1 MQVQPHVPGK
11 GHRQGQHPDNAQH
24 RQNPA
29 QLRGS
34 TTGQPHQV
42 GGGGDSD
49 QDEETRFDRGDV
61 SLRKCNILINLGLIV
76 QNVVLNFVTLNHLQT
91 LMLLHFAS
99 LSVGY
104 KIR

>member
-11 GHRQGQHPDNAQH
+11 GHRQGEHPDNAQH

-49 QDEETRFDRGDV
+49 QDEETRFDGGDV
-61 SLRKCNILINLGLIV
+61 SLRKLFISIMLSLHDDNEVLIT
-76 QNVVLNFVTLNHLQT
+76 VTFNHLQT
-91 LMLLHFAS
+91 LMMLHVAS
-99 LSVGY
+99 LCLG
-104 KIR
+104 